1 VLQADERG
9 RFGSFGGR
17 YVPEVLM
24 PALLEL
30 EEAYAAAKDDPEF
43 QAELAYYLREY
54 VGRPTPLYHAAR
66 LTEQLGGAKIYLKRE
81 DLNHT
86 GAHKINNAI
95 GQILL
100 ARRMGKKRIIAE
112 TGAGQHGVATATACA
127 MFGMEC
133 EVFMGEEDVE
143 RQSLNVFRMKLL
155 GAKVVPVS
163 SGAGTLKDAVN
174 GAFRDWVTNVRTTYY
189 LFGSACGTHPY
200 PTIVRDFQTV
210 IGIEAREQI
219 LEKEGRLP
227 DSLVACVGGGS
238 NAIGLFAPF
247 YEDKDVAMVGVE
259 AAGEGLDGR
268 HAAPLT
274 AGTVGVF
281 HGSRCYLLQEADG
294 QITPAHS
301 ISAGLDYPGVG
312 PEHSFYRETGRA
324 RYVAITDDEAVE
336 GFQLLCRTE
345 GIIPALESAHA
356 IAYLPTLAKDVG
368 RDGIIV
374 MNLSGRG
381 DKDTTMIAEI
391 LAQKAGESA

>member
-1 VLQADERG
+1 MLQADERG

-30 EEAYAAAKDDPEF
+30 EEAYTAAKDDPDF

-54 VGRPTPLYHAAR
+54 VGRPTPLYHAER

-200 PTIVRDFQTV
+200 PTIVRDFQTC

-219 LEKEGRLP
+219 LAKEGRLP
-227 DSLVACVGGGS
+227 DCLLACVGGGS

-247 YEDKDVAMVGVE
+247 YEDTDVEMVGVE

-281 HGSRCYLLQEADG
+281 HGARCFLLQEADG

-312 PEHSFYRETGRA
+312 PEHSFYRDTGRA

-368 RDGIIV
+368 ADGIIV

-381 DKDTTMIAEI
+381 DKDTSMIADT
-391 LAQKAGESA
+391 LGESI